1 MTDMPEGGH
10 IMALYA
16 EHNHG
21 QFPPEVMARVQLPAP
36 VNELA
41 VFCEILAEKARET
54 GHEAY
59 LNQEGGWLLIRK
71 ADRKLRTYSGHDKSP
86 RS

>member
-1 MTDMPEGGH
+1 MNF
-10 IMALYA
+10 YA

-21 QFPPEVMARVQLPAP
+21 QFAPEVMARVQLPAP

-41 VFCEILAEKARET
+41 AFCDMLFDKARET

-59 LNQEGGWLLIRK
+59 LNQEGEWLLIRK
-71 ADRKLRTYSGHDKSP
+71 EPKRRAKP
-86 RS
+86 